1 VKSLVWL
8 SLGLVVGLVGGLIF
22 TWVISP
28 PVYYNTTPPMMTEAH
43 RKDWIKMTALA
54 YGADGNWARAQLR
67 LADLEEVEIR
77 QVAAQTLDAA
87 IAQGRPLLL
96 LQRIATLA
104 NAYGVTSPA
113 VTIYLEQP
121 PAPEPTV
128 ALLLPPTEVTS
139 PTSTPTP
146 MPTATPTPTVPPTP
160 TPQLPA
166 PYTIISQTLR
176 CAAAPQIAVSLLLSQ
191 TVEVRSRE
199 RVVQTPQPGRT
210 IWLLW
215 EDGADRAV
223 TGFRP
228 ELGLGY
234 ADFTVAPG
242 RVYKV
247 YIDTPTGAPLS
258 TLQTEPC
265 TPDEG
270 GGWIARV
277 LTVLENESA
286 P

>member
-1 VKSLVWL
+1 LLVWL
-8 SLGLVVGLVGGLIF
+8 SVGLIVGLVGGLIY

-28 PVYYNTTPPMMTEAH
+28 PVYYDTYPPLMTEAY
-43 RKDWIKMTALA
+43 RQDWIKMTALA
-54 YGADGNWARAQLR
+54 YGAEGNWARTELR
-67 LADLEEVEIR
+67 LADLEDAEIR
-77 QVAAQTLDAA
+77 QVVAQTLDAA

-96 LQRIATLA
+96 LQRIAYLA
-104 NAYGVTSPA
+104 DTYGVVSPA
-113 VTIYLEQP
+113 VAIYLEQP
-121 PAPEPTV
+121 VAPEPTGT
-128 ALLLPPTEVTS
+128 LLPPPPASPS
-139 PTSTPTP
+139 PTLSPTPPPTLTPTL
-146 MPTATPTPTVPPTP
+146 TATPTP

-166 PYTIISQTLR
+166 PYSIISQTLR
-176 CAAAPQIAVSLLLSQ
+176 CTTAPQIAISLLLSH
-191 TVEVRSRE
+191 TIEVRSRA

-234 ADFTVAPG
+234 ADFTVEPG

-247 YIDTPTGAPLS
+247 YIDTPTGAPIS

-277 LTVLENESA
+277 LTVLENEPA